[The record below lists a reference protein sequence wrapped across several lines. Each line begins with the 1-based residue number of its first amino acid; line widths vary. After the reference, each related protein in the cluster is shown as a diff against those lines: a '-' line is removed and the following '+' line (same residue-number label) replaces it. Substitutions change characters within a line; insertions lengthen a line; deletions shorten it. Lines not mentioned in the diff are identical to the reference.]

1 MAAVF
6 NRYCSTSLRIR
17 KNKEKTMQIIIVED
31 EENIR
36 KELKQ
41 LLQNA
46 MYEVTTIESFS
57 DVAGQITRMEPM
69 PDLVLLDLTLPEES
83 GFAICTKI
91 REYSE
96 IPVIFLTS
104 RTDSMDELTGILK
117 GADDYITKPFNA
129 PILLARIAN
138 VLKRTAKKD
147 AVDAAKDLLQLE
159 HKGVV
164 LNLSAGT
171 IEYAGKREE
180 LTKNELKILH
190 FLYQRPGEIVPRVEI
205 IEYLWDNEA
214 FIDDNTLSVN
224 MTRIRGKLLEIGVE
238 DFIETRRGMGYR
250 I

>member
-1 MAAVF
+1 
-6 NRYCSTSLRIR
+6 
-17 KNKEKTMQIIIVED
+17 MQIIIVED

-69 PDLVLLDLTLPEES
+69 PDLVLLDLNLPEES

-138 VLKRTAKKD
+138 VLKRAAKKD
-147 AVDAAKDLLQLE
+147 VVDAAKDLLQLE

-171 IEYAGKREE
+171 IEHAGKREE

>member
-1 MAAVF
+1 
-6 NRYCSTSLRIR
+6 
-17 KNKEKTMQIIIVED
+17 MQIIIVED

-69 PDLVLLDLTLPEES
+69 PDLVLLDLNLPEES

-171 IEYAGKREE
+171 IEHAGKREE

-205 IEYLWDNEA
+205 IEYL
-214 FIDDNTLSVN
+214 
-224 MTRIRGKLLEIGVE
+224 
-238 DFIETRRGMGYR
+238 
-250 I
+250 

>member
-1 MAAVF
+1 
-6 NRYCSTSLRIR
+6 
-17 KNKEKTMQIIIVED
+17 MQIIIVED

-41 LLQNA
+41 LLQNT

-69 PDLVLLDLTLPEES
+69 PDLVLLDLNLPEES

-171 IEYAGKREE
+171 IEHAGKREE
-180 LTKNELKILH
+180 LTKNEL
-190 FLYQRPGEIVPRVEI
+190 I

>member
-1 MAAVF
+1 M
-6 NRYCSTSLRIR
+6 RIV
-17 KNKEKTMQIIIVED
+17 IVED

-46 MYEVTTIESFS
+46 MYEVTTIEEFS
-57 DVAGQITRMEPM
+57 NVAEQILRMTPAV
-69 PDLVLLDLTLPEES
+69 DLVLLDLNLPEES

-91 REYSE
+91 REHSE
-96 IPVIFLTS
+96 VPVILLTS

-138 VLKRTAKKD
+138 VLKRTTKKD
-147 AVDAAKDLLQLE
+147 VVDAGKDPLQLE

-171 IEYAGKREE
+171 IEHAGKREE

>member
-1 MAAVF
+1 
-6 NRYCSTSLRIR
+6 
-17 KNKEKTMQIIIVED
+17 
-31 EENIR
+31 
-36 KELKQ
+36 
-41 LLQNA
+41 
-46 MYEVTTIESFS
+46 
-57 DVAGQITRMEPM
+57 M
-69 PDLVLLDLTLPEES
+69 PDLILLDLNLPEES

-171 IEYAGKREE
+171 IEHAGKREE

>member
-1 MAAVF
+1 
-6 NRYCSTSLRIR
+6 
-17 KNKEKTMQIIIVED
+17 MQIIIVED

-69 PDLVLLDLTLPEES
+69 PDLVLLDLNLPEES

-129 PILLARIAN
+129 PILLARIAS
-138 VLKRTAKKD
+138 VLKRTVKKD
-147 AVDAAKDLLQLE
+147 AMDSPKDALQME
-159 HKGVV
+159 HKGVL

-171 IEYAGKREE
+171 IEYQGKREE

-205 IEYLWDNEA
+205 IEYLWDNES
-214 FIDDNTLSVN
+214 FIDDNTISVN